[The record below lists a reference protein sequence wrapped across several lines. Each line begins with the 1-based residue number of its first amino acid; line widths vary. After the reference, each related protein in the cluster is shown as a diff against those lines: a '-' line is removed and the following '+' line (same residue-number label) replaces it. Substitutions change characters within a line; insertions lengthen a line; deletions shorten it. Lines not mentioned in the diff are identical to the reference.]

1 MRLSRSARRYAERSG
16 RVARTTRAEQIPTG
30 RSCTAAESVLS
41 RRCALLLEFS
51 FRHSDGRRE
60 NFRMDPASSAKIMSL
75 ERPHP
80 SLWTYYVLRALL
92 TGPGLVVM
100 LPYLF
105 FRYYTLRYRFD
116 AEGIHMR
123 VGILFRRE
131 VNLTYA
137 RIQDIHLRSGILQR
151 WFGLANLEIQTAS
164 GSATAELVIEGFKEY
179 EAIRD
184 FLYTRMRGYRTAEKS
199 DQTAAAPEAALGS
212 AEAVALLAGIR
223 DELRRTR
230 ELIERRGGTA
240 AGSEPHV

>member
-1 MRLSRSARRYAERSG
+1 MTAMFD
-16 RVARTTRAEQIPTG
+16 EQ
-30 RSCTAAESVLS
+30 
-41 RRCALLLEFS
+41 
-51 FRHSDGRRE
+51 
-60 NFRMDPASSAKIMSL
+60 KILAL

-80 SLWTYYVLRALL
+80 ALWKYYIITAVL
-92 TGPGLVVM
+92 TGPGIVFT

-137 RIQDIHLRSGILQR
+137 RIQDIHLRSGIIQR
-151 WFGLANLEIQTAS
+151 WLGLANLEVQTAS
-164 GSATAELVIEGFKEY
+164 GSATAELVIEGFKEF

-184 FLYTRMRGYRTAEKS
+184 FLYTRMRGYQTRHAPSPAASVASAGAGGAGDNAEMVS
-199 DQTAAAPEAALGS
+199 
-212 AEAVALLAGIR
+212 LLLGIR

-230 ELIERRGGTA
+230 ELLE
-240 AGSEPHV
+240 AGKTDSPQKPSGHV